1 MQDKKKE
8 TKCEWCGRPVSR
20 DAFGRARRFHPECG
34 KAARSES
41 MKGNK
46 RSVGHGRPRELTAY
60 TKPDSDPVKL
70 RAYGGIPGE
79 RLRAMAMA
87 YWGEIGELC
96 YFVFDHA
103 NPMLFDQDIPLPL
116 FQVCRVMPYGKC
128 VGQSYTSD
136 VDRPVIDIFLSLWKS
151 KYPYAAVAGVVMHE
165 MLHFH
170 NARQWRERGSIWYQT
185 SHENELWMGAVA
197 SMRRI
202 LKDSTMKMEDAPYEH
217 WPIFSDR
224 RMAEVDRLLASGKWP
239 W

>member
-34 KAARSES
+34 KAARSEL

-46 RSVGHGRPRELTAY
+46 RSLGHGRPRELTAY

-79 RLRAMAMA
+79 RLREMAMA

-165 MLHFH
+165 MLHFPQCETMAGAWFDLVS
-170 NARQWRERGSIWYQT
+170 NESRKRVVDGSGGIDAEDPERF
-185 SHENELWMGAVA
+185 
-197 SMRRI
+197 
-202 LKDSTMKMEDAPYEH
+202 DDEDGGCP
-217 WPIFSDR
+217 
-224 RMAEVDRLLASGKWP
+224 V
-239 W
+239 